1 MANEPGLTEIVTT
14 TLRNRRGVLVDN
26 ITNNNP
32 VLRAMKDYDSIEEED
47 GGRTLV
53 EEHFFQETGNV
64 MHYHAGQPLDLTLR
78 PVSTA
83 FEVDWKQ
90 FGGSVVIHG
99 REKRMNAGMLGK
111 IKLLK
116 SRLKGLEYSMEN
128 FYNADLISD
137 GTADGGLQIG
147 GIKYWISSTPSS
159 GTIGGIDRSSS
170 SNTYA
175 RNTKFDTV
183 NDTTGGAPGG
193 VATSASTIRPYWD
206 FMLNS
211 VTRSED
217 TTKIILAGQSHYQF
231 AQTALQPIQRT
242 EDSNTVRAGYKR
254 MWYQGVPVVM
264 CGGVVFGGQTQIAVD
279 RSYGLNTMF
288 FKIRV
293 HQDANMDPLPQVQSI
308 NQDSEAQIVIFM
320 GNATCSAPKLQWVM
334 FDS

>member
-1 MANEPGLTEIVTT
+1 MAAEPGLTEIVTT
-14 TLRNRRGVLVDN
+14 TLRNRRGILVDN

-32 VLRAMKDYDSIEEED
+32 VLRAMKEYDSIEEED

-53 EEHFFQETGNV
+53 EEHYFQETGNV
-64 MHYHAGQPLDLTLR
+64 MHYSMGQVLDLTLR

-90 FGGSVVIHG
+90 FAGAVVIHG

-128 FYNADLISD
+128 FYNADIISN

-147 GIKYWISSTPSS
+147 GIQYWISTTPTS
-159 GTIGGIDRSSS
+159 GTIGGINRAASGAS
-170 SNTYA
+170 YA
-175 RNTKFDTV
+175 QNTKFDTV

-193 VATSASTIRPYWD
+193 AATTASLIRPYYD
-206 FMLNS
+206 YMLNQ

-217 TTKIILAGQSHYQF
+217 TTKLILAGQTHYQF
-231 AQTALQPIQRT
+231 LQTALQPMQRT
-242 EDSNTVRAGYKR
+242 EDSNTVKAGFKR
-254 MWYQGVPVVM
+254 MWYQGVPVAM
-264 CGGVVFGGQTQIAVD
+264 CGGVNFGGQTQIAVD
-279 RSYGLNTMF
+279 RSYGINTKF

-308 NQDSEAQIVIFM
+308 NQDTEAQIVVFM
-320 GNATCSAPKLQWVM
+320 GNVTCPAPKLQWVM
-334 FDS
+334 FDT